1 MEYRMIKNEIKIGG
15 RVYRYNVFHTPKGK
29 MIASFGLQ
37 FYNGKN
43 VDGNS
48 RYCFVDCKSFGKEYP
63 LTEKQDVVVLGHLG
77 GEEWVD
83 KQGNKKTRL
92 CIIVDNIN
100 YERKEKNENFI
111 EDEIPL

>member
-1 MEYRMIKNEIKIGG
+1 MQNNEVKIKG
-15 RVYRYNVFHTPKGK
+15 RVYRNTVFHTSKGK
-29 MIASFGLQ
+29 TISTFGLQ

-43 VDGNS
+43 VNGES
-48 RYCFVDCKSFGKEYP
+48 QYCFVDCKCFGKEYP
-63 LTEKQDVVVLGHLG
+63 LSDKQDVVVFGHLG

-92 CIIVDNIN
+92 CIIVDNLN
-100 YERKEKNENFI
+100 YERKEENESFI